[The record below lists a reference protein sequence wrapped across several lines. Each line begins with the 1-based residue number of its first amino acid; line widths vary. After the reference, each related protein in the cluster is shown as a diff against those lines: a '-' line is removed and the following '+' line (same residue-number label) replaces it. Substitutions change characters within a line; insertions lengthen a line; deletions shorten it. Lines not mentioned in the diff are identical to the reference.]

1 MLVFNKLA
9 KLVEELAKH
18 KFRHHD
24 LTTEN
29 VLVRKDGSI
38 KMIDYGGSWI
48 DYEEASFSS
57 CMDMKRW
64 VNDIFLP
71 FRYPP
76 SIRENLKDKYIGTAY
91 KYLNRECKGRYKHCR
106 EIDIDPGNKNPGEMI
121 GEIEKLIKDSSN

>member
-71 FRYPP
+71 FRYPLPYIDHFLLHHAPPGDTGLLHGPRLHPTCP
-76 SIRENLKDKYIGTAY
+76 SCL
-91 KYLNRECKGRYKHCR
+91 
-106 EIDIDPGNKNPGEMI
+106 P
-121 GEIEKLIKDSSN
+121 